1 MLLLSINCWERL
13 KSAYHLY
20 ISICPCPWWR
30 RAGPWWCP
38 AGQGRPNPRPDA
50 PMCASRPMMR
60 CALFASLA
68 CPTVPVNISQHCC
81 FINRCVRHYLI
92 LLYGTIYLWQST
104 TTDNNTGNWQL
115 CQVYC
120 TKWRASA
127 IHCVCVWVSVRMRVN
142 FFRISIQFFTL
153 NTFRS
158 LRLHIY
164 QIYIVWISLS
174 TQFHFNTYLI
184 PLFIFLLSSLFE

>member
-1 MLLLSINCWERL
+1 MNQERERERRQREMLLLSSNCWERL

-38 AGQGRPNPRPDA
+38 AGQGRPNPRPA
-50 PMCASRPMMR
+50 GPMCASRPMMR

-92 LLYGTIYLWQST
+92 LLCGTIYLWQST
-104 TTDNNTGNWQL
+104 TTRGEL
-115 CQVYC
+115 AAMPSVLY
-120 TKWRASA
+120 KMASKC
-127 IHCVCVWVSVRMRVN
+127 HTLCVCMSVSSN
-142 FFRISIQFFTL
+142 ASE
-153 NTFRS
+153 
-158 LRLHIY
+158 
-164 QIYIVWISLS
+164 
-174 TQFHFNTYLI
+174 
-184 PLFIFLLSSLFE
+184 FL